1 MAFPPCIILSY
12 FIKMTIL
19 KKNYTSTSPNLNSTS
34 NMRWVGQFSRLHV
47 EKNIN
52 LKPNICQTGVIRT
65 TVFVYPACTSEEI

>member
-47 EKNIN
+47 EK
-52 LKPNICQTGVIRT
+52 K
-65 TVFVYPACTSEEI
+65 Y